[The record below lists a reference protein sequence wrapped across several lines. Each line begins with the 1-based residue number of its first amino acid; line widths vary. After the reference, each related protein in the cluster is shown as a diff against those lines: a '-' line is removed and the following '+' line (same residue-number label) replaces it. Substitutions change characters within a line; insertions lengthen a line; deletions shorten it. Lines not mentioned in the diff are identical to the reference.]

1 MILAL
6 GARGPGFDSL
16 RTPKPSPAS
25 VEEGKLR
32 YSAPADVERCCREA
46 TLPDCSR
53 PATLHFRLSLLMSP
67 PVNKPDVVDVVGA
80 K

>member
-16 RTPKPSPAS
+16 RTPKLSLAS

-32 YSAPADVERCCREA
+32 YSDTADVESCCWRA
-46 TLPDCSR
+46 PLPDCSR
-53 PATLHFRLSLLMSP
+53 PATLHFRLSPLMSP